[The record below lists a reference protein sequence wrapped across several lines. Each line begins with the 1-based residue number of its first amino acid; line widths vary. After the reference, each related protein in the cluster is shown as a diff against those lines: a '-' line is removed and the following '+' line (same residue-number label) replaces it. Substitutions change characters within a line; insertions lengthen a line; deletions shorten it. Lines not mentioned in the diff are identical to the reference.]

1 MEDHRQK
8 DFPLNDAL
16 HELLQ
21 QGATRASQLR
31 DAQREHDTLQAS
43 LLQLDRSCESVCS
56 QVKLK
61 EKMLTALQCDVEQLQ
76 RSVLRLDAQI
86 HSVLLENL
94 ELRNCTEEHQERRR
108 SQQTEFS
115 SHRSRMR
122 DYRTA
127 VCLQD
132 SRAHL
137 HQELQQKQQEAS
149 GLRHTLDELKTDLQK
164 PDASAVR
171 QTQKDID
178 LLQASIRA
186 ARQTVLERK
195 AHLENEHRTQ
205 TQLRREIEI
214 QERRCEAI
222 LKRLRSQLKKAQSG
236 HRQLRSDI
244 THLQTQLDEL
254 RGQLDA
260 S

>member
-195 AHLENEHRTQ
+195 AHLENQQRTQ

>member
-1 MEDHRQK
+1 
-8 DFPLNDAL
+8 
-16 HELLQ
+16 
-21 QGATRASQLR
+21 
-31 DAQREHDTLQAS
+31 
-43 LLQLDRSCESVCS
+43 
-56 QVKLK
+56 
-61 EKMLTALQCDVEQLQ
+61 MLTALQCDVEQLQ

-171 QTQKDID
+171 QTQVSLSLSLLRDSHADRITD
-178 LLQASIRA
+178 LMCVLIPTEGHRPSPGQYPCSETDCAGEKSSSGEPTADTDTAEERDRDSGAQMRGHPEA
-186 ARQTVLERK
+186 A
-195 AHLENEHRTQ
+195 
-205 TQLRREIEI
+205 
-214 QERRCEAI
+214 
-222 LKRLRSQLKKAQSG
+222 AQSAEESSVWTPSAA
-236 HRQLRSDI
+236 Q
-244 THLQTQLDEL
+244 
-254 RGQLDA
+254 
-260 S
+260 